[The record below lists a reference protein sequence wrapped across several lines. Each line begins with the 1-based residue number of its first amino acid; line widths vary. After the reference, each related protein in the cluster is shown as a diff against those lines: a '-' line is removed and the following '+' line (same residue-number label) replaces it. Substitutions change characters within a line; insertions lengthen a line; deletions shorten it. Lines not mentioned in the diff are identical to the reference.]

1 MKMKSSLLIAVSAVF
16 LTLGSGCEKPQ
27 PPEVTLAVAPVPK
40 VAGWMLKKPAKSVC
54 LDAGAKD
61 YSPEELAKAASCH
74 MAYSAALERR
84 LGSLQTAVKE
94 MEAAYEAELERVRKV
109 K

>member
-1 MKMKSSLLIAVSAVF
+1 MNS
-16 LTLGSGCEKPQ
+16 
-27 PPEVTLAVAPVPK
+27 VTALK
-40 VAGWMLKKPAKSVC
+40 VAEWMLKKPAKQSC

-61 YSPEELAKAASCH
+61 YSPEELAKANSCH
-74 MAYSAALERR
+74 LAYSAALERR

-94 MEAAYEAELERVRKV
+94 MEQVYEAELEKLRKA

>member
-1 MKMKSSLLIAVSAVF
+1 MNS
-16 LTLGSGCEKPQ
+16 
-27 PPEVTLAVAPVPK
+27 VAVPK
-40 VAGWMLKKPAKSVC
+40 VAGWMLRKPPKQNC

-61 YSPEELAKAASCH
+61 YSPEELAKANSCH
-74 MAYSAALERR
+74 LAYSAALERR

-94 MEAAYEAELERVRKV
+94 MEVAYEAELNKLREK